1 VPDTNAREGLVV
13 NHLLKAMTTLVALGL
28 FAIAVGLLA
37 AHTTINP
44 AIRAPIP
51 RATTTVT
58 GTVTY
63 QGKAVDVGIIEFLVD
78 NEPGVNCTAS
88 IQDGKYRASGV
99 TPGKNWVVI
108 RSPETILRMPGK
120 KPTFKRIGDNRI
132 SVDAAGNNQLI
143 DIPCGSIVLDF
154 DLREAPNK
162 R

>member
-1 VPDTNAREGLVV
+1 MPDTNAREGQVV
-13 NHLLKAMTTLVALGL
+13 NHLLKTMTTLVALGL

-44 AIRAPIP
+44 AIRVPIS
-51 RATTTVT
+51 RATTTIT
-58 GTVTY
+58 GTVAY
-63 QGKAVDVGIIEFLVD
+63 QGKPVDVGIIEFLVD
-78 NEPGVNCTAS
+78 NQPGVNCTAS
-88 IQDGKYRASGV
+88 IQDGEYRASGV

-108 RSPETILRMPGK
+108 RSSEKILRMLGK

-132 SVDAAGNNQLI
+132 SDAAGNNQLI

-154 DLREAPNK
+154 DLREAANK